1 MNTDGVKRGRQVIES
16 ALVVHSGAL
25 GDTILM
31 LSLVRALR
39 EAGIPRV
46 SVLNRGCYHPLLKM
60 CPDVA
65 ECHDIDTGGFH
76 AIFSADATIP
86 DRIIAM
92 LGQFDLIIN
101 MLADSAGVAR
111 NRIVSIGVPYVV
123 DINPIP
129 RSSMDRHITR
139 QWLDDLRQAL
149 QPKVLKV
156 SGASPQPRLS
166 FTSQSAEAIGVSE
179 FPDSATTFF
188 QAHPILRPNLFAVLH
203 PGSGSRAKC
212 WPLENF
218 ISLAKS
224 FNDAKRPCA
233 FLLGPVEQEQMAG
246 EQIVSLEG
254 AAPVFRCDDLLQLAE
269 FLSKAHTIVSND
281 SGIAHLAAALDRP
294 VVVIFGPTAPRRW
307 RPLGSRV
314 TVMSTPLDW
323 PTTDA
328 VVEAVIC

>member
-1 MNTDGVKRGRQVIES
+1 MNSDGVKRGHQVIER

-46 SVLNRGCYHPLLKM
+46 SVLARGSYLPLLKM
-60 CPDVA
+60 CPDVT

-86 DRIIAM
+86 ARTVAM

-101 MLADSAGVAR
+101 MLTDSAGVAR

-129 RSSMDRHITR
+129 RSSPDRHITR

-149 QPKVLKV
+149 QPKGLKV
-156 SGASPQPRLS
+156 SGASPQPRIN
-166 FTSQSAEAIGVSE
+166 FTSQSAETIGVSDC
-179 FPDSATTFF
+179 PDSATTFF
-188 QAHPILRPNLFAVLH
+188 QAHPILRPNQFAVLH

-218 ISLAKS
+218 ISLAKYLK
-224 FNDAKRPCA
+224 NAKRPCA
-233 FLLGPVEQEQMAG
+233 FLLGPVEQERMAG
-246 EQIVSLEG
+246 EQIVSLQG
-254 AAPVFRCDDLLQLAE
+254 AAPVFRCEDLLQLAE

-294 VVVIFGPTAPRRW
+294 VVVIFGPTDPGCW
-307 RPLGSRV
+307 RPLGSQI
-314 TVMSTPLDW
+314 TVISALPDW
-323 PTTDA
+323 PSVA
-328 VVEAVIC
+328 SVLEGLIF